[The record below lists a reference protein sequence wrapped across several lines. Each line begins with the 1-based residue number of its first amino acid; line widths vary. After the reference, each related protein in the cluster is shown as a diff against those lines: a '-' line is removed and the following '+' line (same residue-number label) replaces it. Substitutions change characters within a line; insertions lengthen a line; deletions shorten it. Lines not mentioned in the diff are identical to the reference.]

1 MSAILTRQ
9 SHTKILLITPFLFQS
24 LIVTSIRKMSS
35 KKPFNSDTNVFILPI
50 YLQTHFFSFHLI
62 YPGAFSFSKFAF
74 VTLLL
79 MHKLPSLN
87 FYLVAYSV
95 ACEFAWRLRIG
106 IGFGGSTLMFNKES
120 PSILIL
126 GIFIHLST
134 QRSPSPPCPFSRS
147 QTKSHTGTFF
157 SHRDT
162 MYDITFSGSLKVEEQ
177 QKLRFV
183 GVRPGLV
190 FFLVT

>member
-1 MSAILTRQ
+1 
-9 SHTKILLITPFLFQS
+9 
-24 LIVTSIRKMSS
+24 
-35 KKPFNSDTNVFILPI
+35 
-50 YLQTHFFSFHLI
+50 
-62 YPGAFSFSKFAF
+62 
-74 VTLLL
+74 
-79 MHKLPSLN
+79 
-87 FYLVAYSV
+87 
-95 ACEFAWRLRIG
+95 
-106 IGFGGSTLMFNKES
+106 MFNKES

-177 QKLRFV
+177 QKLMFV